1 MNPEKFRLSDAI
13 NSLLDQN
20 EPVFKKTWVLARLMA
35 WMCLDQRHGTRRR
48 NPRTGRPILPNRQ
61 RRDAKFAGH
70 LALASLL
77 DRIDMNDDIVGGL
90 YSLFLK
96 SGGFA
101 LFLKSPR
108 GARRWLPRMKK
119 ATTQLAYVHEIVNYL
134 CRSEQSG
141 GGQDKFNIECAKKF
155 IQKTDK
161 RPELEKLKPRT
172 LGDYWEKHKQAA
184 PYIFAFDPFLASAV
198 ERAALIRRVC
208 RYT

>member
-1 MNPEKFRLSDAI
+1 MAREGAI
-13 NSLLDQN
+13 QG
-20 EPVFKKTWVLARLMA
+20 PVALFY
-35 WMCLDQRHGTRRR
+35 
-48 NPRTGRPILPNRQ
+48 PIVRGG
-61 RRDAKFAGH
+61 DAKFAGH

-141 GGQDKFNIECAKKF
+141 GGPGQVQHRMRQEIYSED
-155 IQKTDK
+155 
-161 RPELEKLKPRT
+161 R
-172 LGDYWEKHKQAA
+172 
-184 PYIFAFDPFLASAV
+184 
-198 ERAALIRRVC
+198 
-208 RYT
+208 